1 MEEDFLPEI
10 AQMPWLVVNSV
21 LLLGGEECSTGSAEV
36 PLSSQAR
43 LSTHQGGLI
52 RSPL

>member
-21 LLLGGEECSTGSAEV
+21 LLLGGKNVPLGLLSCLLVPRPGSAPTKE
-36 PLSSQAR
+36 
-43 LSTHQGGLI
+43 G
-52 RSPL
+52 